1 MNKNKTRKI
10 FLEELPRRGKLIDWK
25 NSIGYKIK
33 FIYEDIKD
41 EFEIIEYDKKYQ
53 KLKIKYNDNEYYIL
67 IGNLKKCKLGNIL
80 NKHTYNFKIE
90 IGQTF
95 KDNKRDMII
104 IDRKYKRKE
113 QKDGKIENKKLYKY
127 HCNKCGFD
135 CGKHYSLK
143 DKQYK
148 DELWIR
154 EDHLLHGVGCSC
166 CGKGNQI
173 TIKGIN
179 DIATTHPWMIKYFVN
194 VEDCYK
200 YRYSSEE
207 IVLCKCPQCGYE
219 KEMDIFNLYKNGFSC
234 SQCCDGISYPEKF
247 MFNLLKQLNIEFE
260 TEYSPDWIK
269 PKRYDF
275 YIPSK
280 NLIIEMDG
288 AFHKNDNSM
297 SNQTKEQS
305 KDIDNYKDKLAE
317 EHGLKVIRI
326 DCNYG
331 NVIKRFKYIKKNI
344 IKELHNIFNLND
356 INWIN
361 IDGLCQKS
369 LVKEVC
375 DFWKIHNNINN
386 ENITTSEI
394 SKIFKIDISIIVSY
408 LKKGTELD
416 WCIYNPK
423 EEMIKNGIRNGKRKS
438 KAIKVFNDFISY
450 TFNSYTELEKLSV
463 KILGVKL
470 SSKNFSY
477 YIKNKKPYKGFYLK
491 NI

>member
-1 MNKNKTRKI
+1 MKKV
-10 FLEELPRRGKLIDWK
+10 FLEKLPRVGKLIDWK

-33 FIYEDIKD
+33 FVYDDI
-41 EFEIIEYDKKYQ
+41 EGWIEIIDYNNC
-53 KLKIKYNDNEYYIL
+53 KLKIKYNNKISKIYISHFKSCK
-67 IGNLKKCKLGNIL
+67 IGSVINKKTSDFKL
-80 NKHTYNFKIE
+80 E
-90 IGQTF
+90 IGQNI
-95 KDNKRDMII
+95 KDDKHNLII
-104 IDRKYKRKE
+104 TDRKKYKGRKY
-113 QKDGKIENKKLYKY
+113 YKY
-127 HCNKCGFD
+127 ECNKCGFY
-135 CGKHYSLK
+135 CGKHWFIK
-143 DKQYK
+143 NNCYK
-148 DELWIR
+148 EELWI
-154 EDHLLHGVGCSC
+154 EESGLLKGYGCACCANQVVVEGV
-166 CGKGNQI
+166 
-173 TIKGIN
+173 N
-179 DIATTHPWMIKYFVN
+179 DIATTAPWIIKLLKN
-194 VEDCYK
+194 KEDAHK
-200 YRYSSEE
+200 YTCNSNKYINIICNR
-207 IVLCKCPQCGYE
+207 CGFE
-219 KEMDIFNLYKNGFSC
+219 KEIKVNDLYRQSFSC
-234 SQCCDGISYPEKF
+234 SKCGDGVSYPNKF
-247 MFNLLKQLNIEFE
+247 MFNLLEQLNIDFE
-260 TEYSPDWIK
+260 TEYSPEWVK

-275 YIPSK
+275 YIPSM

-288 AFHKNDNSM
+288 GFHKKDNNM
-297 SNQTKEQS
+297 NGQTAEQS
-305 KDIDNYKDKLAE
+305 KEIDNYKDKLAK

-326 DCNYG
+326 DCDYG

-361 IDGLCQKS
+361 IDGLSQKS

-450 TFNSYTELEKLSV
+450 TFNSYTELEKLSI

>member
-1 MNKNKTRKI
+1 MNKNETRKI

-247 MFNLLKQLNIEFE
+247 MFNLLKQLRIDFVCQFGKTKSKWYNKYKYDFYFKLNNEEYIIETHGLQHYEENTNFKMPLKEVKENDKNKKELAIENGIKPENYIVIDCRYSELEFIKNNILHSRLNEIFDLNNI
-260 TEYSPDWIK
+260 DWIK
-269 PKRYDF
+269 IGQD
-275 YIPSK
+275 S
-280 NLIIEMDG
+280 E
-288 AFHKNDNSM
+288 
-297 SNQTKEQS
+297 
-305 KDIDNYKDKLAE
+305 
-317 EHGLKVIRI
+317 
-326 DCNYG
+326 
-331 NVIKRFKYIKKNI
+331 
-344 IKELHNIFNLND
+344 
-356 INWIN
+356 
-361 IDGLCQKS
+361 KS

-375 DFWKIHNNINN
+375 DYWHLHNEINN
-386 ENITTSEI
+386 EGLLIKDLSY
-394 SKIFKIDISIIVSY
+394 IFKINPTTISRY
-408 LKKGTELD
+408 LKTGTKIDLCNFYSGSSRKVEIFKDGISLGIFKSCSELS
-416 WCIYNPK
+416 
-423 EEMIKNGIRNGKRKS
+423 RQS
-438 KAIKVFNDFISY
+438 
-450 TFNSYTELEKLSV
+450 EKLFNIKLDYRS
-463 KILGVKL
+463 ILFVATGKGQ
-470 SSKNFSY
+470 N
-477 YIKNKKPYKGFYLK
+477 YKGFTFRYV
-491 NI
+491 

>member
-95 KDNKRDMII
+95 KDNKRDLII

-113 QKDGKIENKKLYKY
+113 RKDGKIKNEKLYKY

-207 IVLCKCPQCGYE
+207 IVLCKCLQCGYE

-247 MFNLLKQLNIEFE
+247 MFNLLKQLRIDFVCQFGKTKSKWCNKYKYDFYFKLNNEEYIIETHGLQHYEENTNFKMPLKEVKENDKDKKELAVENGIKPENYIVIDCRYSELEFIKNNILHSRLNEIFDLNNI
-260 TEYSPDWIK
+260 DWIK
-269 PKRYDF
+269 IGQD
-275 YIPSK
+275 S
-280 NLIIEMDG
+280 E
-288 AFHKNDNSM
+288 
-297 SNQTKEQS
+297 
-305 KDIDNYKDKLAE
+305 
-317 EHGLKVIRI
+317 
-326 DCNYG
+326 
-331 NVIKRFKYIKKNI
+331 
-344 IKELHNIFNLND
+344 
-356 INWIN
+356 
-361 IDGLCQKS
+361 KS

-375 DFWKIHNNINN
+375 DYWHLHNEINN
-386 ENITTSEI
+386 EGLLIKDLSY
-394 SKIFKIDISIIVSY
+394 IFKINPTTISRY
-408 LKKGTELD
+408 LKTGTKIDLCNFYSGSSRKVEIFKDGISLGIFKSCSELS
-416 WCIYNPK
+416 
-423 EEMIKNGIRNGKRKS
+423 RQS
-438 KAIKVFNDFISY
+438 
-450 TFNSYTELEKLSV
+450 EKLFNIKLDYRS
-463 KILGVKL
+463 ILFVATGKGQ
-470 SSKNFSY
+470 N
-477 YIKNKKPYKGFYLK
+477 YKGFTFRYV
-491 NI
+491 